1 MLTYTRP
8 TEKFISVKKENVAS
22 QCPQCKSTNIKKYP
36 VLSNSGWY
44 QVVKCQD
51 CLYSLEREKG
61 LRYGSIGLVSDFM

>member
-8 TEKFISVKKENVAS
+8 TEKFIFIKKEDVAA

-36 VLSNSGWY
+36 VFANSGWY

-61 LRYGSIGLVSDFM
+61 PRYGVIGLVSDFM